1 MLRIVQLL
9 RSVSKVGYNNPT
21 NEHARKDLK
30 LENIKR
36 VGIVLRPSTPELKE
50 LFLEAKRIFE
60 SRGIEVS
67 IDHVSG
73 GMIDVMGQPF
83 DHMCRNSDFLVTIGG
98 DGTLISAVRRSYE
111 YQIPVLGIHAGK
123 LGFLADLDFGE
134 LESFMD
140 DLMKGDYRIDKR
152 AMLEATISTQH
163 GESKVVAFN
172 DIVLTR
178 PSISK
183 MIRLETYVDGR
194 NFNTYYG
201 DGVVISTPTG
211 STAYNLSAGGPVLF
225 PLTQVFAL
233 TPICPHS
240 LTQRPVVLPGH
251 FEIEVKTSDSSAL
264 VIVDGQ
270 DMVEIS
276 DKDTVHIKLAD
287 GGAHLIH
294 RKEFNY
300 FEVLKEKLGW
310 GN

>member
-1 MLRIVQLL
+1 M
-9 RSVSKVGYNNPT
+9 
-21 NEHARKDLK
+21 
-30 LENIKR
+30 
-36 VGIVLRPSTPELKE
+36 
-50 LFLEAKRIFE
+50 FFEAKRIFE
-60 SRGIEVS
+60 SRGIEVI
-67 IDHVSG
+67 IDNISG

-83 DHMCRNSDFLVTIGG
+83 DMMCQNSDFLVTIGG
-98 DGTLISAVRRSYE
+98 DGTLISAVRRSYR
-111 YQIPVLGIHAGK
+111 YQLPVLGIHAGK
-123 LGFLADLDFGE
+123 LGFLADLDFTE
-134 LESFMD
+134 LESFVDKM
-140 DLMKGDYRIDKR
+140 LEGEYRIDQR
-152 AMLEATISTQH
+152 AVLQATIVTPS
-163 GESKVVAFN
+163 GESEIYAFN

-178 PSISK
+178 PSIAK

-194 NFNTYYG
+194 SFNTYYG
-201 DGVVISTPTG
+201 DGVVVSTPTG

-251 FEIEVKTSDSSAL
+251 FEIEMKTPDTSAL

-270 DMVEIS
+270 DLVEIS
-276 DKDTVHIKLAD
+276 DSDTVHIKLAS
-287 GGAHLIH
+287 GAAHLIH